1 MVEVEA
7 ELGIYTR
14 TLATTDLTTDFDWI
28 FSGMVKETGTCK
40 KSIIFL
46 SLSSF
51 ADYREPAE
59 TAAVKATAAAA
70 AAPTMHATTMHI
82 QHKYASSFRKRGIIF
97 LDSDPTTSF
106 KLP

>member
-28 FSGMVKETGTCK
+28 FSGMAKETGTCK
-40 KSIIFL
+40 KSIIFP

-59 TAAVKATAAAA
+59 TATAAAAAAA

-97 LDSDPTTSF
+97 LDSDPTYC
-106 KLP
+106 